1 MHLLVQRNCDVI
13 QLHGTTIRIT
23 LSTVQFHP
31 NVQGAYVPSGLWL
44 ECRQS
49 VFLEEE
55 IIKYEYSVD
64 ECQAAGDDPSEAG
77 LVDV

>member
-1 MHLLVQRNCDVI
+1 
-13 QLHGTTIRIT
+13 
-23 LSTVQFHP
+23 
-31 NVQGAYVPSGLWL
+31 
-44 ECRQS
+44 
-49 VFLEEE
+49 LEEE